1 MRVVSSPLIKWEGD
15 VGVGVGVVVVV
26 GWGLRVVGA
35 RGKRDGFHL
44 GLHQ

>member
-1 MRVVSSPLIKWEGD
+1 MRVVSAPLIKWEGD

-26 GWGLRVVGA
+26 GWGLGVVGA
-35 RGKRDGFHL
+35 WGKGDGFHF